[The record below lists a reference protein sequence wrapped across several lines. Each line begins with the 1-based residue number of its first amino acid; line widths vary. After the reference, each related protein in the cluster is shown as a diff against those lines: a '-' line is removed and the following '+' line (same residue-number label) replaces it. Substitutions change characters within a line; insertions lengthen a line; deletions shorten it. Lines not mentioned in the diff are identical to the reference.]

1 MDEEKL
7 NDELTEVTDKSEID
21 DLELDEKSGKMNN
34 FKKKFSG
41 TSKTKKNNCNY
52 IGYNNRNCGC

>member
-34 FKKKFSG
+34 FKKKVF
-41 TSKTKKNNCNY
+41 
-52 IGYNNRNCGC
+52 RNI

>member
-7 NDELTEVTDKSEID
+7 NDELTGVTDKSETD
-21 DLELDEKSGKMNN
+21 ELELDEKSGKMNN

-41 TSKTKKNNCNY
+41 TSKTKK
-52 IGYNNRNCGC
+52 